1 MTLLFIRQFIVIVR
15 VRKFWFGNMI
25 IFLTFFI
32 RFILVMI

>member
-1 MTLLFIRQFIVIVR
+1 MTSLFIRRFIVIVR

-25 IFLTFFI
+25 ISLTFFI